1 MFIQNESLPPLR
13 EVIARHKLTARK
25 SLGQHFLL
33 DLNLTRRIVEAANIV
48 DGVTV
53 VEIGAGPGGLTR
65 ALLESP
71 ASRVIAIEPD
81 IRALDALYELVQ
93 VSGNRLT
100 LIEGSALKMNIV
112 GLVSSPAQMVANLPY
127 NIATKLLLECLPQ
140 VTAFKRLTLTFQ
152 KEVAERI
159 VARPGTKFYGRLSV
173 IVQWLCEARILFHIP
188 ARAFTP
194 MPKVVSSVVD
204 ILPRPRPLDVARMG
218 SLERV
223 TAAAFGQ
230 RRKMLRSSLKQL
242 CPDTLKLLKVAGVSQ
257 TVRAEEVSVEG
268 FCSLSRA
275 LDVLIGLRAID

>member
-33 DLNLTRRIVEAANIV
+33 DLNLTRRIVGAANIV

>member
-1 MFIQNESLPPLR
+1 VVTQSEPLPPLR

-25 SLGQHFLL
+25 ALGQHFLL
-33 DLNLTRRIVEAANIV
+33 DLNLTRRIVEVANIV
-48 DGVTV
+48 EGVTV

-71 ASRVIAIEPD
+71 ASRVIAIETD
-81 IRALDALYELVQ
+81 IRALGALHELEQ
-93 VSGNRLT
+93 VSDKRLI
-100 LIEGSALKMNIV
+100 LIEGSALTMNIA
-112 GLVSSPAQMVANLPY
+112 GLVSWPAQMVANLPY

-140 VTAFKRLTLTFQ
+140 VAAFKRLTLTFQ

-159 VARPGTKFYGRLSV
+159 VARPGTKRYGRLSV
-173 IVQWLCEARILFHIP
+173 IVQWLCEVRILFDIP

-194 MPKVVSSVVD
+194 TPKVVSSVVD
-204 ILPRPRPLDVARMG
+204 ILPRPLPLDEANMA

-230 RRKMLRSSLKQL
+230 RRKMLRTSLKQL
-242 CPDTLKLLKVAGVSQ
+242 CPDTLQLLKIAGISE
-257 TVRAEEVSVEG
+257 TVRPEEVSVEG

-275 LDVLIGLRAID
+275 LDALIGMGVTD